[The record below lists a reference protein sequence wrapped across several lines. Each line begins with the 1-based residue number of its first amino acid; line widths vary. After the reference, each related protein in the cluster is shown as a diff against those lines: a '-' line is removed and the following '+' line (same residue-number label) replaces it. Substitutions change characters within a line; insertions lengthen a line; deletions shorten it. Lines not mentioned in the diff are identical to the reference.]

1 MDKVKEIWGV
11 VKSTVLN
18 AWDEFSNELGFLLGT
33 IQVSGWLIFSE
44 NFIVLLGGIV
54 LVLMTASPVWNK
66 YKS

>member
-33 IQVSGWLIFSE
+33 IQVAGWLIFSE
-44 NFIVLLGGIV
+44 NIIVLIGGIV
-54 LVLMTASPVWNK
+54 LVLMTVSPVWNK